1 MRFMYGFIAVF
12 LGGGLGSAA
21 RHGINLIAAQSSASR
36 YPVGTFLINV
46 LGSLLI
52 GLLVELFALRLELPA
67 NLRLFLITGILGG
80 FTTFSTF
87 SMEIGLLQQRGQ
99 TGAAIAYALAS
110 LICGVAAMFAGMH
123 LTRQLLSH

>member
-1 MRFMYGFIAVF
+1 MNGFLMVF

-21 RHGINLIAAQSSASR
+21 RHGINLLAMQVAGLR
-36 YPVGTFLINV
+36 YPVGTFLVNV

-52 GLLVELFALRLELPA
+52 GLLVELFALRLQLPA

-87 SMEIGLLQQRGQ
+87 SMEVGLLHQRGQ
-99 TGAAIAYALAS
+99 TGAAVVYALAS
-110 LICGVAAMFAGMH
+110 VVCGVAAMFAGMH